1 MGFVV
6 KGTGRDFG
14 VNWISPGT
22 AGSSTFG
29 SREGA
34 TVFPT
39 QAEAQAAADKS
50 AKSYSGLSITF
61 TVEAAD
67 DSKTGPRSS

>member
-29 SREGA
+29 ARKTA
-34 TVFPT
+34 TVFQT
-39 QAEAQAAADKS
+39 HVEAQAAADKA
-50 AKSYSGLSITF
+50 AKSYSGLGITF
-61 TVEAAD
+61 TVEAAE
-67 DSKTGPRSS
+67 

>member
-1 MGFVV
+1 MPFVV

-29 SREGA
+29 ARKSA
-34 TVFPT
+34 IIFPT
-39 QAEAQAAADKS
+39 QAEAQAAADKA
-50 AKSYSGLSITF
+50 AKSYSGLGITF

-67 DSKTGPRSS
+67 